1 MDYLEFVENMKQT
14 MEELLPE
21 HEIGIRKVL
30 KNNGVRLTGI
40 TIATKDTQAVP
51 TIYLESFYEDHK
63 NGSPVGEIAER
74 IRDIY
79 LENTREESIR
89 VDFLSEGYEKIRP
102 KLFLKAINR
111 ERNEELLREAV
122 HEDFLDL
129 ALVPYI
135 LIDSSDQGYASAVV
149 NNQLP
154 EMWNVSSD
162 TLLSD
167 AAKNMEETFPYEIV
181 PILTL
186 LSSMMKDTIPKEMQ
200 ELPDL
205 PMYVLMPRHRN
216 FGAALM
222 AFDSVMEEV
231 GRLFAS
237 DFYVLPSSVHEL
249 IVVPCDDQRKIGE
262 LNEMVKSV
270 NETTVSREEVLS
282 DHAYLYRRGV
292 GYAV

>member
-1 MDYLEFVENMKQT
+1 MNYLEFVEDMKQR
-14 MEELLPE
+14 MEELLPD
-21 HEIGIRKVL
+21 HKIGIREVL
-30 KNNGVRLTGI
+30 KNNGVRLTGL
-40 TIATKDTQAVP
+40 TIATEDTVAVP
-51 TIYLESFYEDHK
+51 TIYLESFHDDHL
-63 NGSPVGEIAER
+63 NGSPLCEIAER

-79 LENTREESIR
+79 LENIRQENVR
-89 VDFLSEGYEKIRP
+89 VDFLSEGYDQIRP
-102 KLFLKAINR
+102 RLFLKAINR
-111 ERNEELLREAV
+111 ERNEELLRDTV

-135 LIDSSDQGYASAVV
+135 LIDSTNDGFASALVTR
-149 NNQLP
+149 QLP
-154 EMWNVSSD
+154 KLWNVSLD

-167 AAKNMEETFPYEIV
+167 ATKNMEETFPYEIV

-186 LSSMMKDTIPKEMQ
+186 LSSMMKD
-200 ELPDL
+200 LPGDGEVPDI
-205 PMYVLMPRHRN
+205 PMYVLMPKHRN

-222 AFDSVMEEV
+222 ASSSVMEEV
-231 GRLFAS
+231 GRLFSS

-249 IVVPCDDQRKIGE
+249 IVVPFCKEHKIGE

-270 NETTVSREEVLS
+270 NESTVSKEEVLS